1 MGLFSSKQKT
11 KQKVTPYDEGQL
23 QSILGR
29 LSALGGTPQEF
40 FPGQTYAEMDPLQSE
55 ALGMREDY
63 ARSLGGML
71 DPTMSAWQSTL
82 TAPDVASNPYVQ
94 GMIGQQANVLN
105 RNLQENL
112 LPSIQSG
119 AIGAGQLGSSRQG
132 VAEGIAMRGTQE
144 ALANQMADTQMQ
156 AYLSGLGQQR
166 YGLGMAPTMMSMG
179 TQPAEMLMGVGDIR
193 RAEEQRGID
202 EAMARHAFEQDE
214 PWQRLQRQAG
224 LFNPL
229 TLPYATKETRSKTS
243 PSALQIGGQLA
254 GLGMM
259 GAGLYSG
266 FGGTPPA
273 PRASAGGYSGYFNR
287 GNVDPFAAMNAAA
300 NYMQMYGQS

>member
-1 MGLFSSKQKT
+1 MALFSSKQKT
-11 KQKVTPYDEGQL
+11 RERVTPYDEGQL
-23 QSILGR
+23 RSILDR
-29 LSALGGTPQEF
+29 LNILGATPQEF
-40 FPGQTYAEMDPLQSE
+40 FPDQTYAGMDPLQSE
-55 ALGMREDY
+55 ALGMQESY
-63 ARSLGGML
+63 ARGLGGMI
-71 DPTMSAWQSTL
+71 DPTMAAWQSTL
-82 TAPDVASNPYVQ
+82 NAPDVASNPYVQ
-94 GMIGQQANVLN
+94 GMIGQQADVLN

-166 YGLGMAPTMMSMG
+166 FGLGAAPQMMSMG
-179 TQPAEMLMGVGDIR
+179 AQPAEMLMGVGDIR

-224 LFNPL
+224 MFQPL
-229 TLPYATKETRSKTS
+229 TLPYATRETRTKTS

-266 FGGTPPA
+266 YGGTPAASPPA
-273 PRASAGGYSGYFNR
+273 TGVYSGYANPYR
-287 GNVDPFAAMNAAA
+287 NNPWSALSAAG
-300 NYMQMYGQS
+300 NYMQTYG